1 MNRIEN
7 IKACADM
14 KKSVGVSACV
24 RTFTGTFAEDG
35 NKIEIHSSA
44 LMRRAICVSCI
55 KEVRI

>member
-7 IKACADM
+7 IKACAGM
-14 KKSVGVSACV
+14 KKSGEVSACV

-35 NKIEIHSSA
+35 NRIEIHSSA
-44 LMRRAICVSCI
+44 LLCRAICVSCN